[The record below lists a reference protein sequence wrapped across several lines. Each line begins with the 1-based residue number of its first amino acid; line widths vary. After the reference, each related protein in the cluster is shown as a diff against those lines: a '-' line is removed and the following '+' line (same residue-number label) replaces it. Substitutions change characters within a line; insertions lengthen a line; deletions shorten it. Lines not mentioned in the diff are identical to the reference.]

1 MPESTG
7 TGFCNVTGL
16 LPVAVASAVLT
27 ARTVTVFEPGT
38 VAGAV
43 YKPDELIVPVP
54 ALPPATPFTCQVTE
68 VFDEPVTVALK
79 DCVAPAR
86 TLALGGVTVTVT
98 PDPEGGAPVLD
109 SDELFVVPVQPAS
122 AAALARN
129 TISNAC
135 RQANSLSL
143 SIRRHTERMA

>member
-1 MPESTG
+1 
-7 TGFCNVTGL
+7 VTGL
-16 LPVAVASAVLT
+16 LPVAEESAELT

-38 VAGAV
+38 AVGAV
-43 YKPDELIVPVP
+43 YMPDELIVPVP

-68 VFDEPVTVALK
+68 AFDEPVTVALK

-86 TLALGGVTVTVT
+86 TFALGGATVTVT

-109 SDELFVVPVQPAS
+109 SDAFFVVPVQPAS
-122 AAALARN
+122 ATAPARN
-129 TISNAC
+129 TKSSPC

-143 SIRRHTERMA
+143 SIRKRTESPAPMRRIA